1 LNGITNEE
9 DIIFA
14 IEPKLFSMKTISL
27 LDTIQSVKTTNVKLM
42 DISGE
47 TNTSELN
54 LGVHSIEKKTTG
66 NIYELTNLQYW
77 SHMEGIPCNLGVDN
91 QRLSHTLGSHVLFT
105 LGFLSL

>member
-14 IEPKLFSMKTISL
+14 IEPKLFSVGTISL
-27 LDTIQSVKTTNVKLM
+27 LDTIQFVKTTNVELM

-54 LGVHSIEKKTTG
+54 FGVQSIKKKTTG
-66 NIYELTNLQYW
+66 NIYELTDLQYW
-77 SHMEGIPCNLGVDN
+77 SNMEGIPCNLGANN

-105 LGFLSL
+105 LGFPSL